1 MVKVSQDSP
10 PYLPGN
16 FFSGEQQGEGHGVV
30 KCVERENYQWYFC
43 IVYVLLLTQYKHEK
57 VINL

>member
-1 MVKVSQDSP
+1 MLVS
-10 PYLPGN
+10 PYLHGEL
-16 FFSGEQQGEGHGVV
+16 FSGEQQGEGHGVV

-43 IVYVLLLTQYKHEK
+43 IVYVLLLTQYKQEK